1 MNVIVIFMC
10 WALYSGSFTNIISVF
25 LVNLEDSC
33 STLQVKKEIQWVWPK
48 DTQIIRVLLRSSV
61 EWGLRSNILIY
72 VYPRFY
78 QKHLGMACVVAGI
91 PLSYMYVSL
100 YFQGKTAIVLL
111 KIFYIGIGTC
121 MIPAGSTSWKST
133 AKINVF
139 WE

>member
-1 MNVIVIFMC
+1 MNVIVIIMC
-10 WALYSGSFTNIISVF
+10 WALYSGSFTNIVSVF

-33 STLQVKKEIQWVWPK
+33 STLQVKKEIQRGWPK

-61 EWGLRSNILIY
+61 EWGLRSYTLKY
-72 VYPRFY
+72 VYPSFY
-78 QKHLGMACVVAGI
+78 QKHLWMACVVAGI

-100 YFQGKTAIVLL
+100 YFHGKTAIVLL
-111 KIFYIGIGTC
+111 KTFYIGIGTC
-121 MIPAGSTSWKST
+121 VIPAGSTPWKST